1 MEWVIDFTSNRAIAA
16 AKMAHLHQLAMADAA
31 IYSIALEH
39 NATLWTQD
47 VDYQNLPQVQYFPKG

>member
-1 MEWVIDFTSNRAIAA
+1 
-16 AKMAHLHQLAMADAA
+16 MADAA